1 MKNQKHCCYILFSFG
16 CRHLTKSNQA
26 EAFGVEPLI
35 LISSLSHNVWPSL
48 CSFVGQVITLI
59 LRFQVAV
66 IPCCAVISVSFG
78 FYFSLEPTPKP
89 RPLTQLPPVEPDPSP
104 VPPDHE
110 PSSVPPDHED
120 HEASVLFLERLWN
133 SAGFVIF
140 CFFYYFLLD
149 ELLVVTMNNG

>member
-1 MKNQKHCCYILFSFG
+1 MPREKQMSHVLLDSLKVFW
-16 CRHLTKSNQA
+16 RMTKTQPWP
-26 EAFGVEPLI
+26 FPL
-35 LISSLSHNVWPSL
+35 LDETSVWSSL

-120 HEASVLFLERLWN
+120 HEASVLFLERL
-133 SAGFVIF
+133 
-140 CFFYYFLLD
+140 
-149 ELLVVTMNNG
+149 